1 MTTKTQTKLAIFIP
15 AQETQGMPHG
25 ISVVDLAE
33 GIYGDVLATMQFA
46 VQGLIQPIDL
56 AQEWEGYTLTSNE
69 EAKLTY
75 GMSYNPVATQIWQE
89 SFRGYAW
96 GGDDYILGNAIL
108 SLGVDSEGFIRGMT
122 QEEADNLL
130 RRIEKSYTAY

>member
-1 MTTKTQTKLAIFIP
+1 MATKTQTKLAIFIP

-25 ISVVDLAE
+25 VSVVDLAE
-33 GIYGDVLATMQFA
+33 GTYGDVLATMQFA
-46 VQGLIQPIDL
+46 VQGFIQPIDL

-108 SLGVDSEGFIRGMT
+108 SLGVDSEGDFKGMT
-122 QEEADNLL
+122 LEEAEELIL
-130 RRIEKSYTAY
+130 KIERSYTAY